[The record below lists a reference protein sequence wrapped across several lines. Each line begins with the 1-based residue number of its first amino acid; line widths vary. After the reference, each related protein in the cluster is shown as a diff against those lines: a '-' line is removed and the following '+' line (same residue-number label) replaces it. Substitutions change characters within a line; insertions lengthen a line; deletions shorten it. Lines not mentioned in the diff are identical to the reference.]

1 MEHGLLPSPRI
12 RFGPDY
18 LRRVG
23 GLVGRLAGV
32 TERREGRGHSALYG
46 SGEEFVGYR
55 PYRQGESLAALDWN
69 LLARLDQPFVRVS
82 KREASES
89 WAILLDTSASMG
101 VGVPGKLQIA
111 AEVAAGLCAV
121 GLRGSATI
129 TLWSS
134 STSGGMQAER
144 MRVERTSGVSSA
156 MQWLESKQAEGE
168 SGLEALLAK
177 ARLAGSG
184 RVFLIGDFFD
194 VDPAS
199 IARIQRRGREL
210 VFLRILSDDELVP
223 AQTESVEWVDPE
235 SGQRRRMR
243 VDREAQADYELEL
256 SHNLEA
262 WRAFAARH
270 RIASGCWSSTTA
282 FEDIVGSILAP
293 A

>member
-1 MEHGLLPSPRI
+1 MEQGLLPSPRV

-55 PYRQGESLAALDWN
+55 PYREGESLAALDWN

-101 VGVPGKLQIA
+101 VGTPGKLQCA

-134 STSGGMQAER
+134 SDTER
-144 MRVERTSGVSSA
+144 MQVDRTHGVSSA
-156 MQWLESKQAEGE
+156 MQWLESKQAQGE
-168 SGLEALLAK
+168 AGLEALLAK
-177 ARLAGSG
+177 ARLAGAG

-210 VFLRILSDDELVP
+210 VFLRILSEDELVP
-223 AQTESVEWVDPE
+223 AQREAVEWIDPE
-235 SGQRRRMR
+235 SGESRRMR
-243 VDREAQADYELEL
+243 VDRQAQADYELEL

-262 WRAFAARH
+262 WRAFASRH
-270 RIASGCWSSTTA
+270 RISSGCWSSRVP
-282 FEDIVGSILAP
+282 FEDIVNSALAP
-293 A
+293 S